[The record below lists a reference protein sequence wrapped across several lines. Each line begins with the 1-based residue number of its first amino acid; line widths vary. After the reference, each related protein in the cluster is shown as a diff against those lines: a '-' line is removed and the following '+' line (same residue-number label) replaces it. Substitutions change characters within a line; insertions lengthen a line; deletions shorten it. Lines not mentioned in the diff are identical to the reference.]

1 MQVKLLYFAQ
11 LREAAKM
18 SEQMVTLE
26 QPVRVAEFVRGILAK
41 PEFEACRALPFR
53 YAMDDEFV
61 GPDQWVEDKAVLAIL
76 PPVAGG

>member
-18 SEQMVTLE
+18 SEQMIVLE
-26 QPVRVAEFVRGILAK
+26 RPVSVAEFVRGVLSR
-41 PEFEACRALPFR
+41 PEFAACRELPFR
-53 YAMDDEFV
+53 YAMNDEFV
-61 GPDQWVEDKAVLAIL
+61 GPEQWVEDKAVLAIL